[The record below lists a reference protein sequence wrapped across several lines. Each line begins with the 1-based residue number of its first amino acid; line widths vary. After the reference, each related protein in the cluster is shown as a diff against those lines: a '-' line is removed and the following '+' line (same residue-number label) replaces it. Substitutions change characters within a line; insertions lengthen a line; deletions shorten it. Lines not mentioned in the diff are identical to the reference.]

1 MKAKLQKQLAYE
13 YKGKRHFKH
22 VLVVPDDT
30 INELG
35 WKKGQDLEIRVEKG
49 RLVAEMKNLEER

>member
-1 MKAKLQKQLAYE
+1 MKAKLQKQPAYE

-22 VLVVPDDT
+22 VLVVPDDA

-35 WKKGQDLEIRVEKG
+35 WKKGQDLGIRVEKG